1 MLLTRAIGLV
11 VIVLGLVLV
20 GVSGDNHRVAN
31 GRAIVYGASLMGLGL
46 ILALFAGQLEELL
59 GWSRG

>member
-46 ILALFAGQLEELL
+46 ILALFAGQLEELI

>member
-11 VIVLGLVLV
+11 IIVLGLVLV

>member
-11 VIVLGLVLV
+11 IIVLGLFLV

-31 GRAIVYGASLMGLGL
+31 GRAILYGASLMGLG
-46 ILALFAGQLEELL
+46 IIVALFAGQLDELL
-59 GWSRG
+59 GWSNS